1 MAGGVHLLL
10 FVVTW
15 FNGFDLMEDVAA
27 PQMEELAQPM
37 VVVGGG

>member
-10 FVVTW
+10 LLFW